1 MATTAIWDVS
11 DNLKRVIEYASNPEK
26 TDKEDFNQYNFNGL
40 GNVLSYTTE
49 DYKTEKQCYVTGI
62 NVEVINALEE
72 MIATKK
78 QHQKENGILA
88 FHGYQSF
95 APNEVTAETAHKI
108 GIELA
113 KQMWGERFEVIV
125 STHLDKKHL
134 HNHFVI
140 NSVSFKDGLRYY
152 DNKKNYKRLRLL
164 SDQLCKEYSLSVIEN
179 PKKKGWHYAEWEAEK
194 KNRPTWRS
202 TIRVD
207 VDMAINNAMTYT
219 QFVSNLKKQ
228 GYEVK
233 SNVKHIAVKLPTMD
247 RFIRLRSLSRDN
259 TYDEEHIKERI
270 LQNSIVKLESVQKP
284 TIIKF
289 KYKDNLKTARKL
301 TGFRAL
307 YFHYLYHM
315 GILPK
320 NHAPRNRVHFLLKE
334 DLRYMDQI
342 TKETTLL
349 CRHRINTIDDLDKQ
363 EQFVQERLDKLT
375 KERRCVYNKIR
386 RCKSIE
392 KKSLL
397 QQDISS
403 LSLEIR
409 ELRKE
414 VVLYEGIRNRSVTIE
429 NKLHLIKDEQRKERE
444 EIERIRR
451 NR

>member
-1 MATTAIWDVS
+1 M
-11 DNLKRVIEYASNPEK
+11 
-26 TDKEDFNQYNFNGL
+26 
-40 GNVLSYTTE
+40 
-49 DYKTEKQCYVTGI
+49 
-62 NVEVINALEE
+62 
-72 MIATKK
+72 
-78 QHQKENGILA
+78 
-88 FHGYQSF
+88 
-95 APNEVTAETAHKI
+95 
-108 GIELA
+108 
-113 KQMWGERFEVIV
+113 
-125 STHLDKKHL
+125 
-134 HNHFVI
+134 
-140 NSVSFKDGLRYY
+140 
-152 DNKKNYKRLRLL
+152 
-164 SDQLCKEYSLSVIEN
+164 
-179 PKKKGWHYAEWEAEK
+179 
-194 KNRPTWRS
+194 
-202 TIRVD
+202 
-207 VDMAINNAMTYT
+207 
-219 QFVSNLKKQ
+219 KQ

-247 RFIRLRSLSRDN
+247 RFIRLRSLSRNN

-289 KYKDNLKTARKL
+289 KYKGNLKTARKL

-397 QQDISS
+397 QEDISS